1 MEKNRVTKED
11 VVQVAKLSRLEF
23 TEAEEEKIRE
33 NLEEIVDYFSML
45 SEVDTKNITSTRK
58 VADALREDEI
68 KQGLTSSEV
77 IKNAPKKNH
86 NSFVVPRVVE

>member
-1 MEKNRVTKED
+1 MEKNRVTKVD

-68 KQGLTSSEV
+68 KQGLTSGEV